1 MKIGE
6 MNELRVLR
14 FTSVGAYLGE
24 INESDEVSLEI
35 EDDLEEESFDE
46 EIIEEE
52 IESLSSKYT
61 KSGKKASYSR
71 EIDISSDRDEDGVL
85 LPNKYLTSEMEIDD
99 IVNVFVYRD
108 SEDRPVATTETP
120 LIKMNGFAFLKIT
133 SVNFFGAFAD
143 WGLEKELMIPFKEQ
157 NLKVEEGRYYLTCLL
172 LDDKT
177 DRVFGSTRV
186 QRYFQFCEEQFDPN
200 EEVSLLICETTDLG
214 VKVVVN
220 DKYSGLI
227 FHNDISRA
235 IKRGDWTTGFVSNVR
250 EDGKLDIRLDK
261 SGYVKIEGSAEKLL
275 EILKVRK
282 TLNLTDKSDPEII
295 RETVGMSKKTFK
307 QAVGNLYKQK
317 LISLDDDKIT
327 YLGN

>member
-1 MKIGE
+1 
-6 MNELRVLR
+6 MNELRILR

-24 INESDEVSLEI
+24 LETKKSEENSEV
-35 EDDLEEESFDE
+35 
-46 EIIEEE
+46 EE
-52 IESLSSKYT
+52 IEQQQEDIVPEEASLSSKYVRST
-61 KSGKKASYSR
+61 KVSR
-71 EIDISSDRDEDGVL
+71 EVDLSRDQEGIL
-85 LPNKYLTSEMEIDD
+85 LPNKYITEEMEVDD
-99 IVNVFVYRD
+99 VISVFVYRD

-120 LIKMNGFAFLKIT
+120 LIKMNGFAYLKIT

-186 QRYFQFCEEQFDPN
+186 QRYFQFCDEQFEND

-227 FHNDISRA
+227 FHNDISRP
-235 IKRGDWTTGFVSNVR
+235 IKRGDWTTGYVSNVR

-261 SGYVKIEGSAEKLL
+261 SGYIKIEGSAEKLL

-282 TLNLTDKSDPEII
+282 TLNLTDKSDPELI

-317 LISLDDDKIT
+317 LIALEEDRIN
-327 YLGN
+327 YLG

>member
-1 MKIGE
+1 MNIGE
-6 MNELRVLR
+6 MNELRILR
-14 FTSVGAYLGE
+14 FTSVGAYLAE
-24 INESDEVSLEI
+24 LETKKSEENSEV
-35 EDDLEEESFDE
+35 
-46 EIIEEE
+46 EE
-52 IESLSSKYT
+52 IEHQQEDIVPEEASLSSKYVRST
-61 KSGKKASYSR
+61 KVSR
-71 EIDISSDRDEDGVL
+71 EVDLSRDQDGIL
-85 LPNKYLTSEMEIDD
+85 LPNKYITEEMEVDD
-99 IVNVFVYRD
+99 IINVFVYRD

-120 LIKMNGFAFLKIT
+120 LIKMNGFAYLKIT

-186 QRYFQFCEEQFDPN
+186 QRYFQFCEEQFEND

-227 FHNDISRA
+227 FHNDISRP
-235 IKRGDWTTGFVSNVR
+235 IKRGDWTTGYVSNVR

-275 EILKVRK
+275 EILKVQK
-282 TLNLTDKSDPEII
+282 TLNLTDKSDPELI

-317 LISLDDDKIT
+317 LIALEEENIVLVEK
-327 YLGN
+327 

>member
-6 MNELRVLR
+6 MNELRILR

-24 INESDEVSLEI
+24 LE
-35 EDDLEEESFDE
+35 EDDTDE
-46 EIIEEE
+46 LLDDEIQTDE
-52 IESLSSKYT
+52 IPVEPTLSSKYVRSS
-61 KSGKKASYSR
+61 KPAR
-71 EIDISSDRDEDGVL
+71 EIDLNRDKDGIL
-85 LPNKYLTSEMEIDD
+85 LPNKYITNEMEIDD
-99 IVNVFVYRD
+99 VVTVFVYRD

-120 LIKMNGFAFLKIT
+120 LIQMNGFAYLKIT

-177 DRVFGSTRV
+177 DRVFGSTKV
-186 QRYFQFCEEQFDPN
+186 SRYFQFCEEQFEND

-220 DKYSGLI
+220 DQYAGLI
-227 FHNDISRA
+227 FHNDISRP
-235 IKRGDWTTGFVSNVR
+235 IKRGDWTTGYVSKVR
-250 EDGKLDIRLDK
+250 EDGKLDIRLDRA
-261 SGYVKIEGSAEKLL
+261 GYVKIEGSAEKLL
-275 EILKVRK
+275 EILKVQK
-282 TLNLTDKSDPEII
+282 TLNLTDKSDPELI

-317 LISLDDDKIT
+317 LISLESDQIR
-327 YLGN
+327 YLG

>member
-1 MKIGE
+1 
-6 MNELRVLR
+6 MNELRILR

-24 INESDEVSLEI
+24 LENDDSEENQEI
-35 EDDLEEESFDE
+35 EELEEEIIPE
-46 EIIEEE
+46 E
-52 IESLSSKYT
+52 ESLSSKYV
-61 KSGKKASYSR
+61 KSSKTSR
-71 EIDISSDRDEDGVL
+71 EIDLNRDKDGIL
-85 LPNKYLTSEMEIDD
+85 LPNKYITEEMDIDD
-99 IVNVFVYRD
+99 VITVFVYRD

-120 LIKMNGFAFLKIT
+120 LIKMNGFAYLKIT

-177 DRVFGSTRV
+177 DRVFGSTKV
-186 QRYFQFCEEQFDPN
+186 QRYFQFCEEQFEKD

-227 FHNDISRA
+227 FHNDISRPV
-235 IKRGDWTTGFVSNVR
+235 KRGDWTTGFVSNVR
-250 EDGKLDIRLDK
+250 DDGKLDIRLDQ

-275 EILKVRK
+275 EILKVQK
-282 TLNLTDKSDPEII
+282 TLNLTDKSDPELI

-317 LISLDDDKIT
+317 LIALEEDRIN
-327 YLGN
+327 YLG

>member
-6 MNELRVLR
+6 MNELRILR

-24 INESDEVSLEI
+24 LDTVDSEENSKEI
-35 EDDLEEESFDE
+35 EFIDNEEDDEYDLPE
-46 EIIEEE
+46 
-52 IESLSSKYT
+52 ESLSSKYT
-61 KSGKKASYSR
+61 RQPKVSR
-71 EIDISSDRDEDGVL
+71 EIDINEERDNDGVL
-85 LPNKYLTSEMEIDD
+85 LPNKYITDEMEIDD
-99 IVNVFVYRD
+99 VITVFVYRD

-120 LIKMNGFAFLKIT
+120 KIKMNGFAFLKVT

-186 QRYFQFCEEQFDPN
+186 HRYFQFCDEQFDDN

-227 FHNDISRA
+227 FHNDISRP
-235 IKRGDWTTGFVSNVR
+235 IKRGDWTTGYVSKVR
-250 EDGKLDIRLDK
+250 EEDGKLDIRLDK
-261 SGYVKIEGSAEKLL
+261 SGYVKVEGSAEKLL
-275 EILKVRK
+275 EILKVEK
-282 TLNLTDKSDPEII
+282 TLNITDKSDPELI
-295 RETVGMSKKTFK
+295 REMVGMSKKTFK
-307 QAVGNLYKQK
+307 QAVGNLYKQR
-317 LISLDDDKIT
+317 LITLEKDRII
-327 YLGN
+327 YVG